1 MRTNYLIVSVV
12 MLGFFAI
19 SFITN
24 ILGPLMPQATIDLHL
39 SLSQAGILPFAFFI
53 AYLISIPAGY
63 ALERFESKKIIIFA
77 FLLGSLGSF
86 IFCLNPNYITYIV
99 SLFIIGASAAI
110 LQVAFWP
117 LLRVAGGEENYSFY
131 SVLTQMFFGAA
142 SFLSPFILSYLI
154 LNLPYSG
161 NENII
166 LSIFSKLTNS
176 SFGWVSIYWLNFIIM
191 LSVILF
197 ISFIK
202 FPKVELKSDEKL
214 EGFKT
219 IKNLFRNKIVILYFF
234 GIFAYVGQ
242 EQGISVW
249 ISQFLHTYHGV
260 DPNTIGDTVVAMFW
274 IMQSVGS
281 ILGIVLLKLYDV
293 RKILRIFLFLQILAL
308 LIALFAAKEVSII
321 AFPICGFLTSVM
333 YGSIF
338 SLGMN
343 SLKSNHGSVSGI
355 FCTGIIGGAIVP
367 LIVGGIGDVFGLRV
381 GMCFIFI
388 TILFLLY
395 ISIIAK
401 PLVNNKTVN
410 IKELFSKS

>member
-1 MRTNYLIVSVV
+1 MKTNYLIVSVV

-24 ILGPLMPQATIDLHL
+24 ILGPLMPQATTDLHL

-63 ALERFESKKIIIFA
+63 ALERFESKKVIIFA

-86 IFCLNPNYITYIV
+86 VFCLNPNYITYIV

-166 LSIFSKLTNS
+166 LSIFSKFTNS

-202 FPKVELKSDEKL
+202 FPKVELNNDEKL

-242 EQGISVW
+242 EQGVSVW
-249 ISQFLHTYHGV
+249 ISQFLYTYHGV
-260 DPNTIGDTVVAMFW
+260 DPNTTGDTVVAMFW
-274 IMQSVGS
+274 IMQSAGS

-293 RKILRIFLFLQILAL
+293 RKILRMFLSLQILAL
-308 LIALFAAKEVSII
+308 LIALFASKEVSII
-321 AFPICGFLTSVM
+321 AFPVCGFLTSVM

-343 SLKSNHGSVSGI
+343 SLRSNHGSVSGI

-395 ISIIAK
+395 ISITAK
-401 PLVNNKTVN
+401 PLVNNKIVN
-410 IKELFSKS
+410 VKELFSKS